1 MANKKNMDGSIH
13 SVYMEKEAKTSLYGE
28 KRSSMYIL
36 VQKKKKL
43 TPPLPSN

>member
-1 MANKKNMDGSIH
+1 MDGSIH

-36 VQKKKKL
+36 VQKKKKINA
-43 TPPLPSN
+43 TPTFQLRLENW